1 MLTALSVRNVVLI
14 DRLDLTFTDGLS
26 VLTGE
31 TGAGKSILLDALG
44 LALGAR
50 GDAALIRPSA
60 DEATVAASFDP
71 PSGHPATAL
80 AAEHGLDA
88 DEELVL
94 RRTLRND
101 GRSRAFINDQPVSVG
116 LLRRLGEELVEIQG
130 QFEARGLLERAMH
143 RGLLDAFGGLANKAE
158 GTSAAH
164 TAWRDAVAALEKAE
178 QAAADA
184 KRDEEFLRHAADELA
199 KLGPE
204 AGEEAR
210 LAATRA
216 LLMHA
221 EQLIEAMDAARDELE
236 GETGADTRIGAA
248 LRQIE
253 GVADKAAG
261 RLDPAL
267 TALQRAALET
277 EEALHALR
285 AAANDV
291 DAEGG
296 RLDEVEERLFALR
309 DVARKHG
316 VEVDALLELAGEIAA
331 KLTLIE
337 DHSAAIGD
345 LTAAAEAARQD
356 FLAKAEAL
364 SAARAKAA
372 KKLDEAVAGELPPLK
387 LEKAVFETA
396 IERLAEENWGADGLD
411 RVEFLATT
419 NPGATA
425 GPLAKVASGGE
436 LSRFM
441 LALKV
446 ALAEVGAVPTLVFD
460 EVDSNIG
467 GATADAVGER
477 LEKLA
482 EGFQVLVVTHSPQ
495 VAARGGDHLRVDKQ
509 GDGERMVTGVERL
522 GLDARR
528 EEVAR
533 MLSGRTVTDEARGA
547 ADRLIEGEPA

>member
-50 GDAALIRPSA
+50 GDASLIRPGA

-71 PSGHPATAL
+71 PGGHPATAL

-88 DEELVL
+88 DDELVL

-130 QFEARGLLERAMH
+130 QFEARGLLERATH

-164 TAWRDAVAALEKAE
+164 TAWRDAVAALEKSE
-178 QAAADA
+178 QAATDA

-210 LAATRA
+210 LAETRA

-221 EQLIEAMDAARDELE
+221 EQLIAAMDAARDELE

-267 TALQRAALET
+267 TALQRATLET

-291 DAEGG
+291 DAESG

-316 VEVDALLELAGEIAA
+316 VEVDALPELASEIAA

-345 LTAAAEAARQD
+345 LTAATEAARQD
-356 FLAKAEAL
+356 YLAKAEAL

-387 LEKAVFETA
+387 LEKAVFETS

-460 EVDSNIG
+460 EVDSNVG

-482 EGFQVLVVTHSPQ
+482 GGFQVLVVTHSPQ
-495 VAARGGDHLRVDKQ
+495 VAARGGDHFRVDKQ